1 MSKLRIEQL
10 TEQVEL
16 TKTAEEAEITKLA
29 EVANVVEQ
37 AQTLSLVG
45 EELFKIAEELD
56 NDEFRDLAADVYQLG
71 ERMGSALSKTAS
83 ESSAALE
90 DSLEIAEDL
99 NKIASVVA
107 SIADEAENEEF
118 NKLAEA
124 VITIS
129 NEMTDEANAVL
140 EEIEKE
146 AGVKEI
152 AKNIG
157 EKFEKHLGG
166 HNIKEYLRKTTKETV
181 GEGGYGEKLHEKLK
195 YLLGHEKGRHA
206 LGKDVIPHAGIAAA
220 LAGAGYGVHHHMH
233 NEKHIHHHEE

>member
-1 MSKLRIEQL
+1 MSKLRIEEL

-29 EVANVVEQ
+29 EIAYVVEQ

-83 ESSAALE
+83 ESSDALE
-90 DSLEIAEDL
+90 DSLEIADDL
-99 NKIASVVA
+99 NKIASVMA
-107 SIADEAENEEF
+107 SIADEAKEESF

-140 EEIEKE
+140 TELEKE
-146 AGVKEI
+146 AGVKEVV
-152 AKNIG
+152 KKVG
-157 EKFEKHLGG
+157 EKVERRLGG
-166 HNIKEYLRKTTKETV
+166 HNIKEYLRRTAKEAV
-181 GEGGYGEKLHEKLK
+181 GEGGHGEKLHEKLK
-195 YLLGHEKGRHA
+195 YLASHEKGRHA
-206 LGKDVIPHAGIAAA
+206 LAKDLAPHTAIAASLGA
-220 LAGAGYGVHHHMH
+220 AGYGAYR
-233 NEKHIHHHEE
+233 HHEKKK